1 MTLLDTPSL
10 TGHLSRL
17 GLGEALAAVLSPAV
31 YAFCASARPEAPL
44 DLARQ
49 ALDAILADHAA
60 RQASEAVEEARRRL
74 ADEPSEENLARVQ
87 AALLLQR
94 QAEARRGG
102 GD

>member
-1 MTLLDTPSL
+1 M
-10 TGHLSRL
+10 
-17 GLGEALAAVLSPAV
+17 
-31 YAFCASARPEAPL
+31 

-60 RQASEAVEEARRRL
+60 RQAGEAVQEAQRRL

-87 AALLLQR
+87 AALLQQR

-102 GD
+102 GETV